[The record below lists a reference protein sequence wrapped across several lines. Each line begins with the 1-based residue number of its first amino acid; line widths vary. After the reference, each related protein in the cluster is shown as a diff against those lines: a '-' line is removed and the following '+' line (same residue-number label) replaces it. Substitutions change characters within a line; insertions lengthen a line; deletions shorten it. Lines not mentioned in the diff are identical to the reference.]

1 MFRSLA
7 GGTRHFKGCLGAIEK
22 TSAVAGIKS
31 VPATFEMGGRIE
43 NKERI
48 DEGKEKLHMSKE

>member
-1 MFRSLA
+1 MA